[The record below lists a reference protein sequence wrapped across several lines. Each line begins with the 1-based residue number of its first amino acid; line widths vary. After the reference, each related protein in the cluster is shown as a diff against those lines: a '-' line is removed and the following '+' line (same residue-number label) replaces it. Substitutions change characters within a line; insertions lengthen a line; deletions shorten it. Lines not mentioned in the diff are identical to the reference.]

1 MRQRNMRPITA
12 DHKCWIYQCACYFK
26 EKKKNLFKKMPH
38 GWGWG
43 RGGRREKVRE
53 WAEALRN

>member
-26 EKKKNLFKKMPH
+26 EKKKICLRKCPMA
-38 GWGWG
+38 GAGAG
-43 RGGRREKVRE
+43 EAGGRKLENGLK
-53 WAEALRN
+53 L

>member
-12 DHKCWIYQCACYFK
+12 NHMCWIYQCACYFK
-26 EKKKNLFKKMPH
+26 EKKNLFKKMPH

-43 RGGRREKVRE
+43 GGGRREKVRE